1 MWAVITIFV
10 VTCTDES
17 MDEEYH
23 ISYDR
28 NRDMELAFA
37 YMLFSLFWI
46 CQFLLATEEYIIS
59 AVITRWYEGN
69 VPASTFALAECKLG
83 MGTQELLRCPQKAA
97 GCHMRGPASADRR
110 ALLHC
115 WFGDLT
121 SRVSLTEWVLRVS
134 RFAHQVPA
142 GEEGRDESHR
152 RRVQPLPLQLWV
164 PLPSYT
170 PPPKLSPRNCVC
182 LACLPFPPADVG
194 APRGPCRLQ
203 VRVD

>member
-69 VPASTFALAECKLG
+69 VPASTFALAFHNAMPCF
-83 MGTQELLRCPQKAA
+83 Q
-97 GCHMRGPASADRR
+97 
-110 ALLHC
+110 
-115 WFGDLT
+115 LT
-121 SRVSLTEWVLRVS
+121 WNGHT
-134 RFAHQVPA
+134 
-142 GEEGRDESHR
+142 
-152 RRVQPLPLQLWV
+152 
-164 PLPSYT
+164 
-170 PPPKLSPRNCVC
+170 
-182 LACLPFPPADVG
+182 G
-194 APRGPCRLQ
+194 APKMSPKGCRLPHE
-203 VRVD
+203 RSSLC